1 MANLETASLSILE
14 EALKVSGENRQRDY
28 GHPLENH
35 ERIAAI
41 WNVVLGPKLKEPITP
56 EEVVW
61 CMIGVKMAREV
72 VTKKRDNA
80 VDVVGYV
87 NCLDL
92 IQQKQSAAQGFG
104 TYCAPASSFCQCPV
118 PDVPCPDPDD
128 FPVCVTCGRVTRP

>member
-1 MANLETASLSILE
+1 MTNLETASPSILE

-61 CMIGVKMAREV
+61 CMIGLKMAREV
-72 VTKKRDNA
+72 NSKKVDNM
-80 VDVVGYV
+80 VDVAGYI

-92 IQQKQSAAQGFG
+92 IAQKRRDQMLESLFG
-104 TYCAPASSFCQCPV
+104 CSDKLCVCDCS
-118 PDVPCPDPDD
+118 VPCRSNCGTW
-128 FPVCVTCGRVTRP
+128 CVKCSRPFKV